1 MNGSTARLL
10 TEKDLGPGVAVIRG
24 QVPPARHED
33 GTDREAIELANA
45 SIVAAALGLGIYIET
60 LV

>member
-1 MNGSTARLL
+1 MSTSAARLL
-10 TEKDLGPGVAVIRG
+10 TDRDVVRVTRG
-24 QVPPARHED
+24 ELPPND
-33 GTDREAIELANA
+33 DDVDREAVELANA

>member
-1 MNGSTARLL
+1 MNTGLARVAR
-10 TEKDLGPGVAVIRG
+10 GVADRDRG
-24 QVPPARHED
+24 LAPLSQPPPEPEPD
-33 GTDREAIELANA
+33 YEAIELANA